1 MGDYTTQLYVRI
13 MIRQHARS
21 GLKLPPFFHRKRGM
35 VLTVKAVTTVTLGIG
50 STTFRKRCR
59 RQGSEWKIFWPI
71 HGHLSCS
78 RLIKHWA
85 GCKLQTWLFLEIR
98 LVFCVS
104 NDTLLMTHRFM
115 AKHLHTLAYSYNN
128 HCWSQSWSTVLM
140 MVIQCWNLT
149 SLLLTYRKLF
159 QDVDVGRGSAVLRI
173 PYWRWDNHSQYSDYK
188 FPILVLNGVMG
199 PL

>member
-104 NDTLLMTHRFM
+104 NDTLLMTHRLWQNICTHWRTATTITAGRRAGRQYWWWWYNAGIWLPCFWRIG
-115 AKHLHTLAYSYNN
+115 SYFKI
-128 HCWSQSWSTVLM
+128 SMLEEA
-140 MVIQCWNLT
+140 LP
-149 SLLLTYRKLF
+149 F
-159 QDVDVGRGSAVLRI
+159 
-173 PYWRWDNHSQYSDYK
+173 
-188 FPILVLNGVMG
+188 
-199 PL
+199 